1 MTHQNTLPIH
11 QQPVIWAS
19 LLCVALLCLPLTP
32 AMAERADR
40 DKPTF
45 IDADQLNHDEQQQ
58 ITIFTG
64 NVVLTKG
71 TLIIRGDRM
80 EMRQDADGNY
90 FGLITGKPASFRQ
103 KRDLGNE
110 FMEGESL
117 RLDYDGQEEIV
128 VLTDNAVMR
137 RLEGDVLMD
146 RVSGDRLTYN
156 NMTERYS
163 VESTQ
168 GSGRARMFLMPRKP
182 NETAKPS
189 PSAPA
194 KP

>member
-1 MTHQNTLPIH
+1 MSDLKLQIWTCQR
-11 QQPVIWAS
+11 VILMIMAAV
-19 LLCVALLCLPLTP
+19 LLPLSS

-40 DKPTF
+40 DKPTL

-71 TLIIRGDRM
+71 TLVIRGDRM
-80 EMRQDADGNY
+80 ELRQDVDGNY
-90 FGLITGKPASFRQ
+90 FGVITGRPASFRQ
-103 KRDLGNE
+103 KRDIGNE

-117 RLDYDGQEEIV
+117 RLDYDGQQEIV
-128 VLTDNAVMR
+128 VLTESAVMR
-137 RLEGDVLMD
+137 RLQGDVLMD

-156 NMTERYS
+156 NMTERYA

-168 GSGRARMFLMPRKP
+168 GSGRARMFLMPRQPKP
-182 NETAKPS
+182 TAASPS
-189 PSAPA
+189 PAP

>member
-1 MTHQNTLPIH
+1 MNHLTIPIQNRR
-11 QQPVIWAS
+11 WAIVMI
-19 LLCVALLCLPLTP
+19 LAMIGLPLP
-32 AMAERADR
+32 SAMAERADR

-45 IDADQLNHDEQQQ
+45 IDSDQLNHDEQQQ

-71 TLIIRGDRM
+71 TLMIRGDRM
-80 EMRQDADGNY
+80 EMRQDVDGNY
-90 FGLITGKPASFRQ
+90 FGVITGQPASFRQ
-103 KRDLGNE
+103 KRDVGNE

-117 RLDYDGQEEIV
+117 RLDYDGQQEIV
-128 VLTDNAVMR
+128 VLTDQAVMR

-146 RVSGDRLTYN
+146 RISGDRLTYN

-168 GSGRARMFLMPRKP
+168 GQGRSRMFLMPRKP
-182 NETAKPS
+182 NAAPQPAPSNPAAKP
-189 PSAPA
+189 
-194 KP
+194 

>member
-1 MTHQNTLPIH
+1 MNHLTVPIQNRR
-11 QQPVIWAS
+11 WAIVMI
-19 LLCVALLCLPLTP
+19 LAMAWLPLSS

-45 IDADQLNHDEQQQ
+45 IDSDQLNHDEQQQ

-71 TLIIRGDRM
+71 TLMIRGDRM
-80 EMRQDADGNY
+80 EMRQDLDGNY
-90 FGLITGKPASFRQ
+90 FGVITGRPASFRQ
-103 KRDLGNE
+103 KRDVGNE

-117 RLDYDGQEEIV
+117 RLDYDGQQEIV
-128 VLTDNAVMR
+128 VLTDQAVMR

-146 RVSGDRLTYN
+146 RISGDRLTYN

-168 GSGRARMFLMPRKP
+168 GQGRSRMFLMPRKP
-182 NETAKPS
+182 NAAAQPAPSNPTAKP
-189 PSAPA
+189 
-194 KP
+194 